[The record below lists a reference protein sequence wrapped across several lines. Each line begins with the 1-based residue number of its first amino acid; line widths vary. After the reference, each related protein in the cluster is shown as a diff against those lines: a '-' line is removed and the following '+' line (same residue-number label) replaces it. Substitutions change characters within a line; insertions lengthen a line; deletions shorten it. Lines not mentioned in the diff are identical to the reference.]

1 MDYTNFYL
9 MRSNKITIQ
18 IVYPLSLFLF
28 TLFSP
33 QNISGTDTMKNENTQ
48 IINPFIY
55 SDQEN
60 TSYIPVD
67 TKFSGDVIWTLNKP
81 ENVYLPSQI
90 VIFKDLLIVNYGIL
104 IKAYTC
110 LNGKEVW
117 EQPVNSSDAF
127 LPAGNKLF
135 SLKPKDLVSQEYEK
149 NPVSLIDLN
158 NGTVTDISI
167 PYHGYQSKFHFVSI
181 QNNLITYVYSRKPPL
196 LDGFGEYRKDFR
208 FTRYD
213 MKSDSIVHT
222 FDKSIFMRG
231 VAFSEKELIFCFAD
245 NNGIYSFQPFNNSTP
260 DRIDT
265 ITHIKAEIFSLD
277 HNNNLLIINKAGK
290 QKLQDEIKSIKLRI
304 SKLNNSD
311 TEEIRSLHKKQTK
324 LKKKLQIHLS
334 KINKTGK
341 LLWTMKLPADTRI
354 HQPPASSPDGNIYL
368 ISDSDIFSILNGS
381 ITWKYKLP
389 IKYNSNKITLL
400 SDNSLLAANNSILL
414 HISSKGKILKIIDL
428 KQKITCRP
436 VVDYSRNVVVGCE
449 NGIYYLH

>member
-1 MDYTNFYL
+1 
-9 MRSNKITIQ
+9 
-18 IVYPLSLFLF
+18 
-28 TLFSP
+28 
-33 QNISGTDTMKNENTQ
+33 MKNENIQ

-55 SDQEN
+55 SDQKN

-67 TKFSGDVIWTLNKP
+67 TKFSGGIKWKLSKP

-90 VIFKDLLIVNYGIL
+90 VIFKDLLIVNYGLL

-117 EQPVNSSDAF
+117 EQPVNSIKAF
-127 LPAGNKLF
+127 LPTGNKLF
-135 SLKPKDLVSQEYEK
+135 SLKPKDQVSQEYEK
-149 NPVSLIDLN
+149 NPASLIDLN

-196 LDGFGEYRKDFR
+196 LDGFGEYRKDFH

-213 MKSDSIVHT
+213 MKSNSIVHT

-245 NNGIYSFQPFNNSTP
+245 NNGFYSFQPLNNTEP

-265 ITHIKAEIFSLD
+265 ITLIKTEIFSLD
-277 HNNNLLIINKAGK
+277 HNNDLLVINKAGK
-290 QKLQDEIKSIKLRI
+290 QNLQDEIKSIKLRI

-311 TEEIRSLHKKQTK
+311 TEKIRSLHKKLTK
-324 LKKKLQIHLS
+324 LEKKLQIHLS

-341 LLWTMKLPADTRI
+341 LLWTMKLPTDTRL
-354 HQPPASSPDGNIYL
+354 HQPPGSSPDGTVYL
-368 ISDSDIFSILNGS
+368 ISDSNIFTILNGS
-381 ITWKYKLP
+381 IVWKYKLP
-389 IKYNSNKITLL
+389 VKYDSNMLTVL
-400 SDNSLLAANNSILL
+400 SDNSVLATNNSTLIHL
-414 HISSKGKILKIIDL
+414 SSKGKILKIIDL